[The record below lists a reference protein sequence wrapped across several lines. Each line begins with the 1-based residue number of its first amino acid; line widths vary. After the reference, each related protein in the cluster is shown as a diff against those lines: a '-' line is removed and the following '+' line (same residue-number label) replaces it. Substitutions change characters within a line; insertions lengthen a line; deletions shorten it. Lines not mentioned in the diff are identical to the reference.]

1 MAPNA
6 GPVESD
12 EYADPVP
19 FSMLRNE
26 RRREVIRYLR
36 DREGPVD
43 LRALSEHVAAVE
55 NDCDPA
61 DVTYE
66 QRKRVQTALYQ
77 MHLPKLAERDIVSYD
92 QRAGEVT
99 LADGAERCLPYL
111 DAVGERRRRWWR
123 WWRWYLL
130 VAAGLAVPIAL
141 AAAGVDPF
149 ARVPGLRYATV
160 AVLACSLV
168 SLLQATVE
176 RD

>member
-1 MAPNA
+1 MSRNA
-6 GPVESD
+6 VPIESD
-12 EYADPVP
+12 ASPDDAP
-19 FSMLRNE
+19 FATLRNE
-26 RRREVIRYLR
+26 RRREVIAYLR
-36 DREGPVD
+36 DRSGPVD
-43 LRALSEHVAAVE
+43 LRDLSEHVAAVE

-77 MHLPKLAERDIVSYD
+77 MHLPKLADADVVSYD
-92 QRAGEVT
+92 QRAGEVV

-123 WWRWYLL
+123 WYLL
-130 VAAGLAVPIAL
+130 SVAVLAVPIAL

-149 ARVPGLRYATV
+149 ARVPGLGYATV
-160 AVLACSLV
+160 AVLVCSLV
-168 SLLQATVE
+168 SVVQAVVE